1 MFKCIADLI
10 RKIDTITYEEL
21 RAAIALLKLPEG
33 HFLTQIYLP
42 CAYAFHN
49 LLDKLID
56 KELHYYLTPHHIC
69 LYWDAAADA
78 SESDRLPVGSFCHGQ
93 LTTTLLNQVPSSTR
107 SVLGTSATSLRT
119 GRHSRRSTAPSTIR
133 SRL

>member
-56 KELHYYLTPHHIC
+56 KELHYYLAPHHIC

-78 SESDRLPVGSFCHGQ
+78 SESDRFLWGHP
-93 LTTTLLNQVPSSTR
+93 
-107 SVLGTSATSLRT
+107 ATAS
-119 GRHSRRSTAPSTIR
+119 
-133 SRL
+133 